1 MRHKHLILISL
12 LLAGLPARAEDQYQ
26 ATGLVLEVDP
36 QKQTVV
42 ISHDPIP
49 GFMNAMVM
57 PFRVRDPQLLNSVHP
72 ATMVDFTLVVDDTSS
87 YVSTIQERKFD
98 SIEQDPDQ
106 ARRLNALD
114 AALKAQAGAPP
125 PLQPGQSVPDFTLVD
140 QQNHPV
146 TLSDFRGKV
155 VAMTFIYTRC
165 PLPDYCFRLTNNFGR
180 LQKRFE
186 DHIGKDLILL
196 SVSFDPDHDTPQVLA
211 EYANIWNA
219 DTSGWHFLTGPLDD
233 IKQVCDRF
241 GMNFW
246 PSEGLM
252 THSLHTVLIDPDGK
266 LAANLEG
273 NRFTAVQLGDLVQT
287 MLTER
292 ARKVRSEQRSKALGR

>member
-1 MRHKHLILISL
+1 MRRQAVLIVL
-12 LLAGLPARAEDQYQ
+12 LLSVFPALAEDHYQ
-26 ATGLVLEVDP
+26 ATGLVLDVDP
-36 QKQTVV
+36 EQRTVV

-49 GFMNAMVM
+49 GFMDAMVM
-57 PFRVRDPQLLNSVHP
+57 PFRVLEPEDLDNVRP
-72 ATMVDFTLVVDDTSS
+72 ATMVDFTLTVDDTSS
-87 YVSTIQERKFD
+87 YVSAIQERKFD
-98 SIEQDPDQ
+98 SIEQDPEQ
-106 ARRLNALD
+106 ARRLSALD

-125 PLQPGQSVPDFTLVD
+125 PLQIGQAVPDFTLVD
-140 QQNHPV
+140 QQNRPV
-146 TLSDFRGKV
+146 TLSEFRGKV

-186 DHIGKDLILL
+186 DRVGKDLILL
-196 SVSFDPDHDTPQVLA
+196 SVSFDPDHDTPEVLA
-211 EYANIWNA
+211 EYADVWNA
-219 DTSGWHFLTGPLDD
+219 NTSGWHFLTGSLEE

-252 THSLHTVLIDPDGK
+252 THSLHTVLINPDGT

-287 MLTER
+287 MLTGN
-292 ARKVRSEQRSKALGR
+292 AREVRSERRSKGLGR

>member
-1 MRHKHLILISL
+1 MHYKHCILISL
-12 LLAGLPARAEDQYQ
+12 LFVAIPAWAEDQYQ

-36 QKQTVV
+36 QEGTVV

-49 GFMNAMVM
+49 GFMDAMVM
-57 PFRVRDPQLLNSVHP
+57 PFHVLDPRELENVRP
-72 ATMVDFTLVVDDTSS
+72 AMMVDFTLVVDDTSS
-87 YVSTIQERKFD
+87 HVSGFHERKFD

-125 PLQPGQSVPDFTLVD
+125 PLQIGQAVPDFTLVD
-140 QQNHPV
+140 QNNQPV

-180 LQKRFE
+180 LQKRFP

-196 SVSFDPDHDTPQVLA
+196 SVSFDPDHDTPEVLA
-211 EYANIWNA
+211 EYADVWNA
-219 DTSGWHFLTGPLDD
+219 DITGWHFLTGPLDR
-233 IKQVCDRF
+233 IKQVCDQF

-252 THSLHTVLIDPDGK
+252 THSLHTVLIDGEGK

-287 MLTER
+287 MLTEN
-292 ARKVRSEQRSKALGR
+292 AQEVRTQRRSKALGR